1 MINKHQYL
9 RLEVI
14 GRGGSSKVFRVIRTK
29 DWKTFAMKRVV
40 LSAIDDEA
48 MRSYATEIQ
57 MLKRLSGNN
66 SIVKLIDD
74 ELRGKGSGTLFL
86 VRIIYPKFSGLSSL
100 TLVSG
105 YGVG

>member
-1 MINKHQYL
+1 VIDLFRLFQMINKHQYL

-14 GRGGSSKVFRVIRTK
+14 GRGGSSKVFRVIRTR

-86 VRIIYPKFSGLSSL
+86 VCTIYAIF
-100 TLVSG
+100 
-105 YGVG
+105 